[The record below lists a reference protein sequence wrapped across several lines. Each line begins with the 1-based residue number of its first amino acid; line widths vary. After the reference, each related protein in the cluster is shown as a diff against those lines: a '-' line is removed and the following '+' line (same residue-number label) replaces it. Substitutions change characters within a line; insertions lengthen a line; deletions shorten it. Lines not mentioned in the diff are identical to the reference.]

1 MKEIRLSEMLKRLS
15 KEKNVNQSDL
25 ARHLELTR
33 QSISLYYSG
42 KITPELDTLVKIA
55 EYFDVSLDYLVTGD
69 RPEHNQVRAE
79 LGLSEKAIENLKNH
93 QDDSAARNI
102 LLSDE
107 NFYSEFSEAMK
118 MFLIFDL
125 MTQDVKVFNDKFS
138 DLGLE
143 GKDILKMVSIEP
155 ARIMENYFREFFRKV
170 KC

>member
-138 DLGLE
+138 D
-143 GKDILKMVSIEP
+143 
-155 ARIMENYFREFFRKV
+155 
-170 KC
+170 

>member
-1 MKEIRLSEMLKRLS
+1 MLKRLS

-138 DLGLE
+138 D
-143 GKDILKMVSIEP
+143 
-155 ARIMENYFREFFRKV
+155 
-170 KC
+170 